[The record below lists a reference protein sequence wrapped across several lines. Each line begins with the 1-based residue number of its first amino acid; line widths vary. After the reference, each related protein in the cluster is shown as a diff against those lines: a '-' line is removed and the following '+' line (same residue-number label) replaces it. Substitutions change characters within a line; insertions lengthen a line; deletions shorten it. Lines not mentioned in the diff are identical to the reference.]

1 MTKLKVN
8 VPSVSELKDFLKDNS
23 LEKLIHRFSCYDFLI
38 GSSESLKFLKEK
50 YDEYKEQKLN
60 EDENI

>member
-8 VPSVSELKDFLKDNS
+8 VPLVSELKDFLKENS
-23 LEKLIHRFSCYDFLI
+23 LEKLVNRFSCYDFLI

-50 YDEYKEQKLN
+50 YEEYKEQKMK
-60 EDENI
+60 EDE